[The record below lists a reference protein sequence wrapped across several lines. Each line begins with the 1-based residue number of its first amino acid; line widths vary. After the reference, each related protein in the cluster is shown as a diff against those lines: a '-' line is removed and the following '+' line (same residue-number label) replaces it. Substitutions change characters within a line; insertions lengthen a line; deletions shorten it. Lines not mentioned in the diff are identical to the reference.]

1 MHIVKKNS
9 PIQIISE
16 NSKSFDFS
24 SEGLDNIFA
33 ELFSSVNLSSLETE
47 SDFNDLNL
55 ASFIDKDDQTPG
67 EFNAAKSLI
76 SIFINDKVVEDKLTN
91 KNNGDNLHI
100 NVINQKNDGP
110 IPLNN
115 SLEKLSKANID
126 LIFPT
131 ENKKQS
137 NIQINELDLNLKKKN
152 FSDVKNIGKNTIELK
167 SENFKE
173 EILLSQKTPLD
184 KKLLEITN
192 PKNKASL
199 SFEKNKLRKIFNKK
213 LSNFKT
219 IELETKFSENT
230 NKINK
235 ADLILKN
242 SINNVMQHSGVE
254 KVSGHNV
261 TSNLQNENLIKDI
274 KHSNFKPTAHNT
286 NLSDQKYL
294 DLMESG
300 WGEKFA
306 KNLKISIQR
315 GVQKLNF
322 DLQPKNLGKLKV
334 EISYEDGKTKIK
346 INTDNKGV
354 ANIFNE
360 NHARLTELLD
370 KEQIRFD
377 QAGAM
382 HFGKNFN
389 DQNNKD
395 ESHKNDQN
403 QGVKKV
409 HNNSEKNN
417 LDSVKE
423 KKNLHEV
430 DIKA

>member
-1 MHIVKKNS
+1 MHIEKKNS
-9 PIQIISE
+9 LIQMISE

-24 SEGLDNIFA
+24 SEGLDKIFA

>member
-47 SDFNDLNL
+47 SDFNGLNL
-55 ASFIDKDDQTPG
+55 ASFIDKDDQSSS

-76 SIFINDKVVEDKLTN
+76 SIFINDKEVEDKLTN
-91 KNNGDNLHI
+91 KNNGDNL
-100 NVINQKNDGP
+100 NTKVINQKHDGL

-137 NIQINELDLNLKKKN
+137 NIQINELNLNLKKKN

-167 SENFKE
+167 SENFKG
-173 EILLSQKTPLD
+173 EILISPTTPL
-184 KKLLEITN
+184 KNKLLEITN
-192 PKNKASL
+192 PKNKTSL

-213 LSNFKT
+213 LSNFKN
-219 IELETKFSENT
+219 IELETKFSENI

-235 ADLILKN
+235 TDLILKN
-242 SINNVMQHSGVE
+242 SINNVMQHNGVE
-254 KVSGHNV
+254 KVSGQNV
-261 TSNLQNENLIKDI
+261 TSNLQNENVSKDI

-306 KNLKISIQR
+306 KNLKVSIQR

-346 INTDNKGV
+346 INTDNKSV

-382 HFGKNFN
+382 PFGKNFN

-403 QGVKKV
+403 QGVKKI

>member
-1 MHIVKKNS
+1 MHIEKKNS
-9 PIQIISE
+9 LIQMISE

-24 SEGLDNIFA
+24 SEGLDKIFA

-242 SINNVMQHSGVE
+242 SINNVLQHSGVE

>member
-1 MHIVKKNS
+1 M
-9 PIQIISE
+9 ISE

-24 SEGLDNIFA
+24 SEGLDKIFA

-137 NIQINELDLNLKKKN
+137 NIRINELDLNLKKKN

-242 SINNVMQHSGVE
+242 SINNVLQHSGVE

>member
-16 NSKSFDFS
+16 NSKSFDS
-24 SEGLDNIFA
+24 GSEGLDNIFA

-137 NIQINELDLNLKKKN
+137 NIQINELNLNFKKKN
-152 FSDVKNIGKNTIELK
+152 FSDVKNIGKNNIELK

>member
-1 MHIVKKNS
+1 MHVVKKNS
-9 PIQIISE
+9 PIQIISQ
-16 NSKSFDFS
+16 NSKSFDLN
-24 SEGLDNIFA
+24 SEGLDKIFA
-33 ELFSSVNLSSLETE
+33 ELFSSVNFSSLETE

-55 ASFIDKDDQTPG
+55 ASFINNDDQSSN

-76 SIFINDKVVEDKLTN
+76 SIFINEKVVEDKLIT
-91 KNNGDNLHI
+91 KNNGN
-100 NVINQKNDGP
+100 NFYTKVTNQNNDEL

-115 SLEKLSKANID
+115 SLDKLSKANID

-131 ENKKQS
+131 EYKKKT
-137 NIQINELDLNLKKKN
+137 NIQINELNLDLKEKN
-152 FSDVKNIGKNTIELK
+152 FSDVKNIVKNTIELK

-173 EILLSQKTPLD
+173 ETLIPQKIPL
-184 KKLLEITN
+184 KNKLLEIVN

-213 LSNFKT
+213 LSDFKT

-235 ADLILKN
+235 TDLILRN
-242 SINNVMQHSGVE
+242 SIKNIMQHNGVE
-254 KVSGHNV
+254 KVSGQNV
-261 TSNLQNENLIKDI
+261 TSNPQNENVSKDI
-274 KHSNFKPTAHNT
+274 KHSNFKSTAHNT

-306 KNLKISIQR
+306 KNLKVSIQR
-315 GVQKLNF
+315 GVQRLNF

-334 EISYEDGKTKIK
+334 EISYENGKTKIK
-346 INTDNKGV
+346 INTDNKSV

-360 NHARLTELLD
+360 NHARLTEMLD
-370 KEQIRFD
+370 KEQIKFD

-382 HFGKNFN
+382 SFGKNFN

-395 ESHKNDQN
+395 ESHKNDQSL
-403 QGVKKV
+403 GAKRV
-409 HNNSEKNN
+409 HNNSEKKN